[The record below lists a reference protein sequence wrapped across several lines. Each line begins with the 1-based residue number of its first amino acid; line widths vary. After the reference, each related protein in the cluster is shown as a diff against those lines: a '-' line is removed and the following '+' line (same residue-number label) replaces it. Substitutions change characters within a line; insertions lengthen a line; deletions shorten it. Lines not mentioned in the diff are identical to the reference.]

1 MYLKHYFFLFAVE
14 ILNLL
19 KWREH
24 PEKIQ
29 EALNQALCLEGQ
41 ELVKFL
47 QDILDALFSMFSTED
62 GNSTMHSGL
71 VFHVLVSS
79 MVALT
84 ICFKGVSNHIAMYK
98 IKAAV
103 KHSSF

>member
-1 MYLKHYFFLFAVE
+1 ME

-24 PEKIQ
+24 PEKIKD
-29 EALNQALCLEGQ
+29 ALNQALCLEGQ

-47 QDILDALFSMFSTED
+47 QDILDALFSMFASED

-71 VFHVLVSS
+71 VFHVLVR
-79 MVALT
+79 
-84 ICFKGVSNHIAMYK
+84 FKLIY
-98 IKAAV
+98 
-103 KHSSF
+103 